1 MGQVS
6 FIIGFFSNIIRFI
19 ALQSKLCSIT
29 KEERRRQFALRV
41 AQQDEEL
48 RARRCQEDVWRRHLE
63 HCLSVGLEPSV

>member
-1 MGQVS
+1 MYY
-6 FIIGFFSNIIRFI
+6 IWYSNLCKF
-19 ALQSKLCSIT
+19 CSIT

-63 HCLSVGLEPSV
+63 HCLSVGLEPSVWILFSYYT